1 MIFSNKQGVEVALDS
16 RLHKRSGTSLDSYK
30 NDSKNGIKKYVL
42 NYLFM
47 SIALLKILGY
57 LLICGIGY
65 RLLKKSTLLEWINM
79 RSSEYAG
86 LYGNTNLT
94 DLQWV
99 IAVAG
104 IIINISGIAMAYRSI
119 KSTLSK
125 IRPANRQDSLKA
137 KIVAILLCVLVA
149 CLVII
154 VFTLSLDGGLKG
166 VSIWDILIV
175 GAIFKAI
182 WVGIVGPTNHS
193 RKAL

>member
-1 MIFSNKQGVEVALDS
+1 MYYNKHGVDEALDR
-16 RLHKRSGTSLDSYK
+16 RLHQRSGTSLDSCK

-42 NYLFM
+42 NCLFM

-65 RLLKKSTLLEWINM
+65 TLLKKSTLLQWINM

-86 LYGNTNLT
+86 LYVNTDLT
-94 DLQWV
+94 DLQW
-99 IAVAG
+99 ILAITG

-125 IRPANRQDSLKA
+125 IRPANRQDSIKA

-182 WVGIVGPTNHS
+182 WVGIVGPIKS
-193 RKAL
+193 